1 MNTKI
6 NEIAISTNKDVFLE
20 QARILN
26 KEFLKKPKKTVQ
38 RMLEYISDKYG
49 LEMVIVFTSQ
59 NKFNNN
65 VTMPIG
71 CIDWE
76 VYKIQTVEMEIVT
89 LNEAVKICRQVRN
102 EKRERQFNGYMP
114 RYQ

>member
-1 MNTKI
+1 MKNKI

-20 QARILN
+20 QAKILN
-26 KEFLKKPKKTVQ
+26 KEFLKKPKKTIQ
-38 RMLEYISDKYG
+38 RMLEYISQKYG
-49 LEMVIVFTSQ
+49 REMVIVFSSQ

-65 VTMPIG
+65 VTMPTG

-76 VYKIQTVEMEIVT
+76 VYFIQTVEMEIVT
-89 LNEAVKICRQVRN
+89 LDEAVKICRQVRN
-102 EKRERQFNGYMP
+102 KKRERQFNGYMP